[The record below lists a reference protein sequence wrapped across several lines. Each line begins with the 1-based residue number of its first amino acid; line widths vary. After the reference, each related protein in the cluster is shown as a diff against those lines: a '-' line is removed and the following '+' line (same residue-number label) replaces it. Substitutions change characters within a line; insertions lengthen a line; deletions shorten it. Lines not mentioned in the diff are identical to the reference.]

1 MNLTFFK
8 ANFYNR
14 KAYLLL
20 RILVVLDILFIL
32 GNILLSFLGNS
43 KFGLDTSKYGMFY
56 LDDHGLPEFFQY
68 SKYILIIVTLFYLI
82 YHKKIY
88 NYISWLF
95 LFIFIFFDDS
105 LMIHESFGDLFKESF
120 NFESMFGIS
129 VKVLGELS
137 SSALFG
143 LLFIILL
150 ILAYRKGDIEYR
162 KTNIDLAIL
171 FGILVFFGIFIDLLH
186 SIIGKYNIY
195 LNKIL
200 FWTEEG
206 GEMIA
211 VSLIA
216 WYLFFLVLQSERKNK
231 YLYQYFYKNRNRS
244 IEKYLKNILF

>member
-1 MNLTFFK
+1 
-8 ANFYNR
+8 
-14 KAYLLL
+14 
-20 RILVVLDILFIL
+20 
-32 GNILLSFLGNS
+32 
-43 KFGLDTSKYGMFY
+43 
-56 LDDHGLPEFFQY
+56 
-68 SKYILIIVTLFYLI
+68 
-82 YHKKIY
+82 
-88 NYISWLF
+88 
-95 LFIFIFFDDS
+95 
-105 LMIHESFGDLFKESF
+105 MIHESFGDLFKESF